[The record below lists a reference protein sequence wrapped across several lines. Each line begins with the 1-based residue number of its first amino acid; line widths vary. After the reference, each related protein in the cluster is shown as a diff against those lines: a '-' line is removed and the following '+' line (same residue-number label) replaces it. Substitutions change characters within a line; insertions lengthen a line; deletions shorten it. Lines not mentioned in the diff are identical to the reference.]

1 MSRSVLTQVNFFPD
15 SHWYI
20 SKNKSTHP
28 KGLMLTKILV
38 PTDGSPDLEGPL
50 AAALEVAR
58 KTGGKIVALTVASEL
73 PDDPAANA
81 MPASEWEKYEKY
93 LRGEASKH
101 LVAVSDAAAAA
112 GVPCETVVEQS
123 DDAAAKIVE
132 VAARL
137 QCDAIFMASHRK
149 GALMK
154 LFVGSAT
161 QKVLAHANVPVM
173 VFR

>member
-1 MSRSVLTQVNFFPD
+1 
-15 SHWYI
+15 
-20 SKNKSTHP
+20 
-28 KGLMLTKILV
+28 MLTNILV
-38 PTDGSPDLEGPL
+38 PTDGSADLEAPL
-50 AAALEVAR
+50 KAALDIAK

-73 PDDPAANA
+73 PFDPSANA

-93 LRGEASKH
+93 LRGEATKN
-101 LVAVSDAAAAA
+101 LVAVTDAASAA
-112 GVPCETVVEQS
+112 GVPCEAVVEQS
-123 DDAAAKIVE
+123 DDAALKIVE
-132 VAARL
+132 VAERM

-149 GALMK
+149 STLMK